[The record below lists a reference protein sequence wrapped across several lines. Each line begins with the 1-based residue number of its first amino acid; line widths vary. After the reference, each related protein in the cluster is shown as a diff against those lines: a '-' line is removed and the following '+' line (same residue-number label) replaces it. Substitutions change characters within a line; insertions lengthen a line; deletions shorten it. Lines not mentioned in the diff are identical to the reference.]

1 MPKIDSK
8 VTIVVCL
15 VSDLSSRE
23 GSLSQAETSLRN
35 SVATVA
41 ASITSGQPR
50 RTALIHLA
58 TLLMGPSTLHPSLD

>member
-15 VSDLSSRE
+15 VSDLSSGE
-23 GSLSQAETSLRN
+23 GSLSQAENCLRN
-35 SVATVA
+35 IVATIA
-41 ASITSGQPR
+41 TSITSRRLG

-58 TLLMGPSTLHPSLD
+58 TLLMGPSTLHPLLD

>member
-15 VSDLSSRE
+15 VSDLSSRV
-23 GSLSQAETSLRN
+23 GSLSQAENGLRN

-41 ASITSGQPR
+41 ASITSGQLGR
-50 RTALIHLA
+50 IALIHLA
-58 TLLMGPSTLHPSLD
+58 TLLMGPSTPHPLLD